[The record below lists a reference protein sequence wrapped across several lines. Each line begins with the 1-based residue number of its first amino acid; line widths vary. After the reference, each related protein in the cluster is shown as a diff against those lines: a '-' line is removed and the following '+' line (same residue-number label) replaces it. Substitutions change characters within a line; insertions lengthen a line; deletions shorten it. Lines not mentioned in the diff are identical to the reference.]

1 MLQNKLLY
9 NTLVHAKRGVGM
21 RIFVMQ
27 RRTLISVLLIVIL
40 ASVSIRYFGDLSNG
54 ILAVMNSDRKLPIY
68 CVETDEKK
76 VSISFDA
83 AWGDEYTQEILN
95 ILDKYNVKTTFFLVG
110 FWVDKYPDMV
120 KKIKERGHD
129 IGNHSSTHPHMSKL
143 SKEQISQEL
152 NYTGNKIKAIT
163 GETPFL
169 FRPPFGDFN
178 NRLIET
184 AYENGYYTIQWDVD
198 SLDWKELGTQPV
210 VDRVTRNV
218 KKGSIVLFHNNAK
231 YVAEYLPLV
240 IERLQREGYEIVPI
254 SELIIRENYFI
265 DHTGMQKNNKRNE

>member
-1 MLQNKLLY
+1 VLQNKLLY

-152 NYTGNKIKAIT
+152 NYTGNKIKDIT